1 MTLSDGVSPSPHLQR
16 RIREVQVFL
25 EENLDRDVDL
35 RTIAREA
42 SLSPYYFTRQF
53 TAYVG
58 VPPYRYLIGLRIER
72 AKDLLRESELT
83 VTQICHRV
91 GFNSLSHFT
100 TTFRQHTG
108 FSPSAYRRRKD
119 WEQEA
124 FRFGSITDTSD
135 PPAEQA
141 DEPVGSRAPRTEG
154 PEFRRERC
162 GSWPAE
168 PRAFRSSQLEPK
180 FPPGGTDLMRRPR
193 PPIPTLAAPPCLS
206 APCRELAT
214 SCETRRSG
222 HRGRPAERGDPD
234 AGGALRRPRPRCGR
248 APGSPANWSNA

>member
-1 MTLSDGVSPSPHLQR
+1 MAVQSLGRFAQDFENQQVVGHVPFVEREGGGMTLSQGVSPSPHLQR

-35 RTIAREA
+35 RAIAHEA

-58 VPPYRYLIGLRIER
+58 VPPYRYLIGLRIDR
-72 AKDLLRESELT
+72 AKDLLRQSELT

-124 FRFGSITDTSD
+124 FRFGAITDRLVHQPNKRMS
-135 PPAEQA
+135 
-141 DEPVGSRAPRTEG
+141 
-154 PEFRRERC
+154 
-162 GSWPAE
+162 
-168 PRAFRSSQLEPK
+168 L
-180 FPPGGTDLMRRPR
+180 
-193 PPIPTLAAPPCLS
+193 
-206 APCRELAT
+206 
-214 SCETRRSG
+214 
-222 HRGRPAERGDPD
+222 
-234 AGGALRRPRPRCGR
+234 
-248 APGSPANWSNA
+248 